1 MAVPAALSQLASL
14 PGQQRSVHQE
24 PLVELLMLVETLTH
38 CWQLGQLGKG
48 AKARLPSVVWF
59 LHMLGP
65 LVCLILHHLQKFAA
79 NFKGFVPVVRH

>member
-24 PLVELLMLVETLTH
+24 PLVELLMLVVTLAH

-48 AKARLPSVVWF
+48 AKARLPSVERFV
-59 LHMLGP
+59 HMLGP
-65 LVCLILHHLQKFAA
+65 LVCLNLHHLQKLATD
-79 NFKGFVPVVRH
+79 FKGSVPVVGH

>member
-24 PLVELLMLVETLTH
+24 PLVELLMLVVTLAH

-48 AKARLPSVVWF
+48 AKALLPSVERFV
-59 LHMLGP
+59 HMLGP
-65 LVCLILHHLQKFAA
+65 LVCLYLHHLQKLATD
-79 NFKGFVPVVRH
+79 FKGSVPEVGH

>member
-24 PLVELLMLVETLTH
+24 PLVEQLMLAVILAH

-48 AKARLPSVVWF
+48 AKALLPSVKWS
-59 LHMLGP
+59 LHTLQGP

-79 NFKGFVPVVRH
+79 CPDGGH